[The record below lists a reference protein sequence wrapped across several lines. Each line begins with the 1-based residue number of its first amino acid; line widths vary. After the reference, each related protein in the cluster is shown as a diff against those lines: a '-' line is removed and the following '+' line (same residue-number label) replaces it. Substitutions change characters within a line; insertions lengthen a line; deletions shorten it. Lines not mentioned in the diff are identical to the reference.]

1 MAPTLQDVAT
11 WRAQLVE
18 LDAAIAAGVRQ
29 VTHGDR
35 TVTYNTT
42 DSLLRARQHLVD
54 KITAGEA
61 TLAGAARPRQTL
73 LYQASRGYQR

>member
-1 MAPTLQDVAT
+1 MTCTWSDVAT
-11 WRAQLVE
+11 WEAQLAE

-35 TVTYNTT
+35 TITYNTT

-54 KITAGEA
+54 KIQAGQDA
-61 TLAGAARPRQTL
+61 LASKQRPRMTRLQFGG
-73 LYQASRGYQR
+73 RGYW

>member
-1 MAPTLQDVAT
+1 MAVTQQDITT
-11 WRAQLVE
+11 WRAQIAD

-42 DSLLRARQHLVD
+42 DSLIRARDHVAKLLAD
-54 KITAGEA
+54 GEA
-61 TLAGAARPRQTL
+61 KLASRARPRQTL
-73 LYQASRGYQR
+73 LYQAGRGFL

>member
-1 MAPTLQDVAT
+1 MTVRPQDITT
-11 WRAQLVE
+11 WRLQLSD

-42 DSLLRARQHLVD
+42 DSLIRARDHIAKLIADGQA
-54 KITAGEA
+54 K
-61 TLAGAARPRQTL
+61 LASRARPRQTL
-73 LYQASRGYQR
+73 LYQAGRGFL